1 MKLFKK
7 KKNRLPAEAMAES
20 SLLQFAALDE
30 ENIAPED
37 ADTPDENSSS
47 QNANPQTED
56 NCSPKTDTQVE
67 GIASP
72 DAEAP
77 ESPSSSLNTD
87 GSGVTSASQA
97 DRSGA
102 SSALEAD
109 LSDAASTLEIDETE
123 EDADSRSV
131 KSARSLWPLLFFP
144 AALLYHEL
152 LLHIFD
158 GSVPFTGLPF
168 LYILLFSAGTGL
180 LVSAILDLL
189 PPAPARI
196 LSYFLTWFWTVFTCV
211 EHCCKGYFKTY
222 WGLGF
227 ITQMTGN
234 VMGNFSSLIL
244 EIVKTQIPFILLS
257 LVPPIL
263 LYIFRRKVMPG
274 RKMGHKIR
282 LLALAGFLVLQI
294 AGSVLCRI
302 GSYSADYTYHYAT
315 DRAVP
320 LFGLSATT
328 RLELQYSLLGLPEAP
343 EIDLSSLDA
352 AAGAA
357 GSSAEG
363 TGENGD
369 ASGSST
375 DTADTSAA
383 GDDQQE
389 TKVLGYHEMDLD
401 FSATSSLADQ
411 KTMEK
416 MNQYFSSITPS
427 QENEYTGMFAG
438 KNLIQ
443 ITAEAFCPYVISEE
457 LTPTLYKLTHEG
469 FVFSNYY
476 QPGWGQSTTGGEFA
490 AMTGI
495 IPTWINNNLS
505 FYVSSND
512 YMPFALGNQFRVLG
526 YTTLAYHDNSYTYYN
541 RNLTHPNLGYDFY
554 GLGNGLDLTVN
565 GKDWPYSDLEMMEL
579 TVSDYIDDYVKN
591 KTPFHT
597 YYMTVSGHA
606 NWSWGSDAMAAKNR
620 EVAEA
625 AYPDASQPV
634 QGYIAA
640 NLELEYALEYLM
652 QQLEDAGIADDTVIC
667 LTADHYP
674 YALVT
679 DEADYYQELSG
690 TQDSELDISR
700 YRNTLILWCGSM
712 EEPITVDTPCS
723 SIDINP
729 TLSNLFGLEFDSR
742 LMSGH
747 DIFAQNYDPSL
758 PSSCMPL
765 VILPTTRGFSWITAA
780 GTYDSKTGTFTAND
794 GITVSDDYVET
805 VNALIDAK
813 EQYARLMIQYDYAG
827 TVLHKQKATRDIT
840 ADSASSGK
848 SKATGT
854 AAGNSGTSTST
865 TDNTP
870 AAGTETGTGTD
881 ATAVNG
887 AGTGT
892 GTGTDTT
899 TTNSAAG
906 TVSGGETAGTSTS
919 AADTTTTMPV
929 QTPDVNTAP
938 DASGAIPA
946 TTTTTPDASA
956 TAPAATATTPDTS
969 AAAPAAAVPA
979 QPADPAAA
987 VTAQVQADPSVV
999 Q

>member
-30 ENIAPED
+30 ENI
-37 ADTPDENSSS
+37 
-47 QNANPQTED
+47 
-56 NCSPKTDTQVE
+56 
-67 GIASP
+67 
-72 DAEAP
+72 AP

-109 LSDAASTLEIDETE
+109 LSDAASTLEINETE
-123 EDADSRSV
+123 EDTDSRSA

-244 EIVKTQIPFILLS
+244 EIIKTQIPFILLS

-294 AGSVLCRI
+294 AGSMLCRI

-328 RLELQYSLLGLPEAP
+328 RLELQYGLFGLPEAP

-352 AAGAA
+352 AAGA
-357 GSSAEG
+357 SAEG
-363 TGENGD
+363 TDGNSD

-375 DTADTSAA
+375 DTADTSTA

-401 FSATSSLADQ
+401 FSTTSSLADQ

-469 FVFSNYY
+469 FVFNNYY

-512 YMPFALGNQFRVLG
+512 YMPFALGNQFRALG

-854 AAGNSGTSTST
+854 AAGNAGTSVSATG
-865 TDNTP
+865 NTP
-870 AAGTETGTGTD
+870 ATGAETGTGTD
-881 ATAVNG
+881 ATAGNG

-906 TVSGGETAGTSTS
+906 TVSGGETAGTGTS

-946 TTTTTPDASA
+946 TTTTTPDTSA
-956 TAPAATATTPDTS
+956 AAPTAATASTPDTS
-969 AAAPAAAVPA
+969 AAAPAAAASTPDTSA
-979 QPADPAAA
+979 
-987 VTAQVQADPSVV
+987 TAPVATATTPDTSAGTAR
-999 Q
+999 